1 MLGDAAVACALAWY
15 VATTATIAA
24 LCRDKIQTGQLKK
37 KKAKKPKPS
46 ELTTRNWGG
55 MFSNAALRTRR
66 GRDGNG
72 CKHVHR
78 WTVEFSR

>member
-1 MLGDAAVACALAWY
+1 MLGGAVVACVLTCD
-15 VATTATIAA
+15 VATTGKVAA

-55 MFSNAALRTRR
+55 MSSNAALRTRR
-66 GRDGNG
+66 GLDSNG